1 MRDFRTTSRPAMV
14 GKVDRVE
21 KVSVIK
27 YGKGLLRWKGWGE

>member
-1 MRDFRTTSRPAMV
+1 MV

-27 YGKGLLRWKGWGE
+27 YGKGLLRWKGWGNRGYHLTL